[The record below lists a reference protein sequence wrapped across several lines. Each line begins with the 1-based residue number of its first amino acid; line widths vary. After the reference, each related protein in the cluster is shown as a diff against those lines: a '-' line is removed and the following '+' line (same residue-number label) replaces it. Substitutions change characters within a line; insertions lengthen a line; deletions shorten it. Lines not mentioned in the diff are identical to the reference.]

1 MLLSPCSLV
10 RFTSSRVSTT
20 RHARRAP
27 PRATPFRPAPAAAA
41 RRPPTSRWV
50 MRLTPAEWAF
60 SLVEH
65 VHEAPRLPDGAAR
78 ARGFDAADWS
88 AIRVPCSWET
98 AGFGRPIYTNTVYPF
113 PVGPSQRRTPG
124 CGADAVRTPRAVRRW
139 TLPTC
144 LPRGTPSARSP
155 VLHHPFISTTE
166 WAVRRWRRHLPDKL
180 LPSGRLGGSADA
192 APVRRRRRRL
202 ERRREAR

>member
-50 MRLTPAEWAF
+50 IRLTPAEWAF

-113 PVGPSQRRTPG
+113 PVG
-124 CGADAVRTPRAVRRW
+124 AV
-139 TLPTC
+139 
-144 LPRGTPSARSP
+144 SAPHAGVWS
-155 VLHHPFISTTE
+155 
-166 WAVRRWRRHLPDKL
+166 
-180 LPSGRLGGSADA
+180 
-192 APVRRRRRRL
+192 RRRSHTSSCAQVDPPNVPAEGNAVGTQPRPPPPFHINHRMGR
-202 ERRREAR
+202 ASMA